1 MKQPCIVS
9 RQSTCIV
16 AVLDVAKRD
25 FLVQFTPM
33 GVHVETESLPGQ
45 EGISSS
51 GVSLRDALGQVT
63 QVLALELGIDID
75 QVVDG
80 AAWTHDDASEPDA
93 DARIPYAV
101 EPPVEFCRHFVQM
114 TFDDTSEREAV

>member
-25 FLVQFTPM
+25 FLVQFTPI

-45 EGISSS
+45 EGVSCS
-51 GVSLRDALGQVT
+51 GVSLRDALGQAT

-75 QVVDG
+75 AVVDG
-80 AAWTHDDASEPDA
+80 AAWTHDDPA
-93 DARIPYAV
+93 DPEERIPYSLEA
-101 EPPVEFCRHFVQM
+101 PVEFCTRFVQL
-114 TFDDTSEREAV
+114 TLDDHEREAV

>member
-25 FLVQFTPM
+25 FLVQFTPV

-45 EGISSS
+45 EGIACS
-51 GVSLRDALGQVT
+51 GESLRDALGQVT
-63 QVLALELGIDID
+63 QVLALELGIDVD
-75 QVVDG
+75 SVVDG
-80 AAWTHDDASEPDA
+80 AAWSHDDPVDA
-93 DARIPYAV
+93 DAPIGFVP
-101 EPPVEFCRHFVQM
+101 EPLVEFCTRFV
-114 TFDDTSEREAV
+114 TIDDMAAELEVG

>member
-9 RQSTCIV
+9 RQSSCIV

-25 FLVQFTPM
+25 FLVQFTPT
-33 GVHVETESLPGQ
+33 GVTVETESLPSQ
-45 EGISSS
+45 EGVACS

-75 QVVDG
+75 AVVDG
-80 AAWTHDDASEPDA
+80 AAWMHDDPTDA
-93 DARIPYAV
+93 DAPIAYAV
-101 EPPVEFCRHFVQM
+101 EPPVEFCTRFVSLE
-114 TFDDTSEREAV
+114 DIEREAV